1 MGRIGLKLE
10 VQAVSSENRYDRVDG
25 RPGGMPNMNRFMLL
39 GAFAAALSAADAP
52 PEVSTA
58 ASNGLPVFLAK
69 VPPAARPLYGFALD
83 ADFSQASLG
92 APLLLHTIKPSA
104 LASNQANGTVSSV
117 VSETPLW
124 FFPVMMGT
132 EVKAM
137 LVVDRQNNEWKAVSL
152 GYAPLA
158 SEWNQVLSQWPA
170 AKGFHPRLVAVFQAA
185 QFYFTVPE
193 VGDRNLTP
201 LLGPGNTG
209 LSAKTLP
216 PAPAQDSSRYS
227 ILGNCSDELDTLKT
241 RLKRADL
248 KAGGQF

>member
-1 MGRIGLKLE
+1 M
-10 VQAVSSENRYDRVDG
+10 
-25 RPGGMPNMNRFMLL
+25 
-39 GAFAAALSAADAP
+39 
-52 PEVSTA
+52 
-58 ASNGLPVFLAK
+58 
-69 VPPAARPLYGFALD
+69 YGFPLD

-92 APLLLHTIKPSA
+92 APLLLHTIKPST
-104 LASNQANGTVSSV
+104 LASNQANDTVSAV

-124 FFPVMMGT
+124 YFPVLMGT

-137 LVVDRQNNEWKAVSL
+137 LVVDRQDNEWKAVSL

-158 SEWNQVLSQWPA
+158 GEWNQVLRQWPA

-201 LLGPGNTG
+201 LLNPRNTG
-209 LSAKTLP
+209 PTAKTLP

-227 ILGNCSDELDTLKT
+227 TLGNCSNEMDALRT